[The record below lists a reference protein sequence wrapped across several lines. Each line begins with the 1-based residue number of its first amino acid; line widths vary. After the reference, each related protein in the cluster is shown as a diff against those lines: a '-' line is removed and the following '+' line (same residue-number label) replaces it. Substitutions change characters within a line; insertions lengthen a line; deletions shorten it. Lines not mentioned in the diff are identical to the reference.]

1 MENILINRGY
11 LLMKKRLLLVVCIC
25 IISMLAMVGCG
36 SVSSA
41 SILLDMAKN
50 TKEVKSV
57 DMNIKMVMDMDTT
70 TDGNTTNAKIDFDMN
85 GKVITDPEVCMI
97 DGKMD
102 MSFLGMNES
111 MNLKSYSAK
120 EEDGSYTSYTYDESK
135 SVWVKINTS
144 IDKEGLGELANFE
157 SMNGI
162 FDNFVLSEETTTVN
176 NVNCHKLAGTVE
188 GEDLSKMLGGVESL
202 GSSFGD
208 SIKGLKVNVE
218 LYVNAKDMVPV
229 QIKLDFKDSDI
240 SSSMGI
246 TDGSTVKINEY
257 YITMTYNGINTIDKL
272 EVPEDVKASAVEDTT
287 GLSVE

>member
-1 MENILINRGY
+1 
-11 LLMKKRLLLVVCIC
+11 MKKKLLLVVCIC

-240 SSSMGI
+240 ASSMGI

>member
-1 MENILINRGY
+1 
-11 LLMKKRLLLVVCIC
+11 MKKRLLLVVCIC
-25 IISMLAMVGCG
+25 IISMLAIVGCG

-70 TDGNTTNAKIDFDMN
+70 ADGNTTNAKIDCDMN
-85 GKVITDPEVCMI
+85 GKVTTNPEVCKI

-102 MSFLGMNES
+102 MSFLGMNQS
-111 MNLKSYSAK
+111 MNLKSYSTK

-135 SVWVKINTS
+135 SAWAKINTS

-162 FDNFVLSEETTTVN
+162 FDDFVLSEETTTVN
-176 NVNCHKLAGTVE
+176 NVNCHKLTGTVE
-188 GEDLSKMLGGVESL
+188 GEDLSKMLGSVESL
-202 GSSFGD
+202 GSNLGD
-208 SIKGLKVNVE
+208 SLKGLKVNVE
-218 LYVNAKDMVPV
+218 LFVNAKDMVPV

-246 TDGSTVKINEY
+246 TDGSNVKINEY